1 MADERHRPV
10 IVDDLHGMELYATEV
25 SGFTLAHGNVTLTL
39 SSLRASWDDEGI
51 PNKRVVVGRIVL
63 PSASAQVLALELYDF
78 LKSRGLD
85 PAPMPEGTQVQ

>member
-10 IVDDLHGMELYATEV
+10 IVDDLHGVELYATEV

-51 PNKRVVVGRIVL
+51 PNKTRRRR
-63 PSASAQVLALELYDF
+63 PDRAADDERA
-78 LKSRGLD
+78 GLS
-85 PAPMPEGTQVQ
+85 P